1 MKNVEI
7 FWITSAYPFCLQVTL
22 SDPKVLK
29 KPEEKSAMGPILR
42 VLCHDYCQSQSMRF
56 QWKIKDIWLAVDVRH
71 SFSLPLPKC
80 KQKYGRN
87 AFKIAEL
94 TKPCGHCG
102 EARRRPI
109 WPKQPPVPQL
119 LAFGRHGSKEQ
130 LDIEQYVWE
139 DRFWTSHLKLISPL
153 NYGWKLKTCDHLF
166 ISLYIFI

>member
-1 MKNVEI
+1 MKSVEI
-7 FWITSAYPFCLQVTL
+7 LWITGVNHFYLQVTL

-56 QWKIKDIWLAVDVRH
+56 QSIWKIKDIGLAVDVRH

-94 TKPCGHCG
+94 AKPCGHCG

-139 DRFWTSHLKLISPL
+139 DRFWTTHI
-153 NYGWKLKTCDHLF
+153 KLKSFLQT
-166 ISLYIFI
+166 

>member
-7 FWITSAYPFCLQVTL
+7 FWITGVNPFCLQVTL

-56 QWKIKDIWLAVDVRH
+56 QSIWKIKDIGLAVDKV
-71 SFSLPLPKC
+71 FPAPAE
-80 KQKYGRN
+80 KQKKYGRN

-94 TKPCGHCG
+94 AKPCGHCG

-109 WPKQPPVPQL
+109 WPNTASSSQV
-119 LAFGRHGSKEQ
+119 AFGRHGSKEQ

-139 DRFWTSHLKLISPL
+139 DRHI
-153 NYGWKLKTCDHLF
+153 KLKYFLQT
-166 ISLYIFI
+166 